1 MTEHPVPAVPVFPG
15 ADPAVPPPEPEPSP
29 PEYPPPDSGNPAS
42 ENPAPDGLPS
52 APASESDPD
61 GGAPACNH
69 TEEEASDCSSPDLP
83 ASEAEKPPLSG
94 ERVRPAAAWFRIVVP
109 WTLAGI
115 AALVFVSA
123 AAAAVAANP
132 PTEESVVPFLLGSLF
147 GGRGSIVAVN
157 PEDAAASPSEPL
169 LLPGEKNADERKTL
183 LSEPGDE
190 PAGNVPD
197 EALNSGPTG
206 PAEEQDI
213 QPPPP
218 QDPKDSGHPDGNGSA
233 PTVSESVL
241 RFTNET
247 GYAPDPDELL
257 SAGRAVPTLA
267 ELKSRWGEDAP
278 LVLILHTHGTEAF
291 RECEGGDY
299 RSRDPS
305 LSVLA
310 LGKLLADKLN
320 EAGIPAIRLTELF
333 DAPDFSLAYYNAA
346 QAIKKT
352 LGEYPSVSYILD
364 IHRDSM
370 VLTDGTVLAPVTEI
384 DGERTA
390 QLMLVVG
397 TDEAGAEHPGWRD
410 NLSLA
415 LRLQTALTGKYPTL
429 MRDINLR
436 SASFNEQYAKGAL
449 LIEAGSTGCT
459 LGETETAVRL
469 FADALIGEIRGE

>member
-1 MTEHPVPAVPVFPG
+1 MTKPPVPDLPVLPG
-15 ADPAVPPPEPEPSP
+15 ADPVVPRSDPEPCP
-29 PEYPPPDSGNPAS
+29 PEYPAPDSGIPAS
-42 ENPAPDGLPS
+42 EDPVPV
-52 APASESDPD
+52 SENGSD
-61 GGAPACNH
+61 GGTPECVRP
-69 TEEEASDCSSPDLP
+69 EEEEDSGVSPDLP
-83 ASEAEKPPLSG
+83 VSEAEEPPLPG
-94 ERVRPAAAWFRIVVP
+94 ERVRPAAAWFRIVIP

-115 AALVFVSA
+115 AALTFVSA
-123 AAAAVAANP
+123 AAAAVTANP

-147 GGRGSIVAVN
+147 GGRGSIVAVD

-169 LLPGEKNADERKTL
+169 LLPGTEIADETDTL
-183 LSEPGDE
+183 LSGTGDE
-190 PAGNVPD
+190 PAGSVPD
-197 EALNSGPTG
+197 KAPDDSPTE
-206 PAEEQDI
+206 PAETREL
-213 QPPPP
+213 QPA
-218 QDPKDSGHPDGNGSA
+218 DPRGPEDSGAPGGDRDA
-233 PTVSESVL
+233 PTVYESVL
-241 RFTNET
+241 RLTNET

-257 SAGRAVPTLA
+257 SAGRAVPPLA

-291 RECEGGDY
+291 LECEGGDY

-310 LGKLLADKLN
+310 LGELLADKLN
-320 EAGIPAIRLTELF
+320 GAGIPAIRLTELF
-333 DAPDFSLAYYNAA
+333 DAPDFSMAYYNAA

-352 LGEYPSVSYILD
+352 LEEYPSVSYILD

-449 LIEAGSTGCT
+449 LVEAGSTGCT
-459 LGETETAVRL
+459 LGEAEAAVLL
-469 FADALIGEIRGE
+469 FADALIAEIRGE